1 MKSKRLSSISPSK
14 KKNVLTLAALV
25 VVYALVQIMGMS
37 GMMKAS
43 LAGMLVPICV
53 YVVMA
58 LSLNLT
64 VGVMGELSLGHA
76 GFMSVGAFCGTAT
89 TMILQDV
96 IASQG
101 LRLAVGMLVGALFGA
116 LAGFLIGIPTLRLKG
131 DYLAIVTL
139 AFAEIIKSVFGNMY
153 LGLEGGSLRFSM
165 LNNNLNL
172 SEENGRIIIEGAMGI
187 RSVPRIASFTAGF
200 VLIMVCLVLIY
211 NFVASRM
218 GRAVMAVR
226 DNQIAAESV
235 GIMTFKYKIMTF
247 TISAAMAGAAGALF
261 GNNYNSLV
269 ANKFGIDTSILVLV
283 FVVLGGQGNMTGSI
297 VAAAALTVLPEALR
311 GFDSYRMLAYA
322 IILIAAMLI
331 SNSAATKRFMTQ
343 LREKRE
349 QASLQKLA
357 KGGAADE

>member
-1 MKSKRLSSISPSK
+1 MKNLRLSSTSSGK
-14 KKNVLTLAALV
+14 RKNIITLAALV
-25 VVYALVQIMGMS
+25 AIYILIQIMGMT

-43 LAGMLVPICV
+43 MAGILVPICV

-76 GFMSVGAFCGTAT
+76 GFMSVGAFCGTT
-89 TMILQDV
+89 VTMILRDL
-96 IASQG
+96 IAAEG
-101 LRLAVGMLVGALFGA
+101 LRLAVGMLAGALFGA
-116 LAGFLIGIPTLRLKG
+116 LAGFLIGIPTLRLRG

-153 LGLEGGSLRFSM
+153 LGLEDGSLRFSM
-165 LNNNLNL
+165 LNNNLEL
-172 SEENGRIIIEGAMGI
+172 SEESGRIIIEGAMGI

-200 VLIMVCLVLIY
+200 VLILICLAFIY
-211 NFVASRM
+211 NFVGSRM
-218 GRAVMAVR
+218 GRAVMALR
-226 DNQIAAESV
+226 DNYIAAESV
-235 GIMTFKYKIMTF
+235 GIATFKYKIMTF

-269 ANKFGIDTSILVLV
+269 ASKFNIDTSILVLV
-283 FVVLGGQGNMTGSI
+283 FVVIGGLGNMTGSI
-297 VAAAALTVLPEALR
+297 IAAAALTVLPEALR
-311 GFDSYRMLAYA
+311 GFDKYRMLAYA
-322 IILIAAMLI
+322 VILIAAMLI
-331 SNSAATKRFMTQ
+331 SNNARLKGFMRQ

-349 QASLQKLA
+349 QLKLQKPA